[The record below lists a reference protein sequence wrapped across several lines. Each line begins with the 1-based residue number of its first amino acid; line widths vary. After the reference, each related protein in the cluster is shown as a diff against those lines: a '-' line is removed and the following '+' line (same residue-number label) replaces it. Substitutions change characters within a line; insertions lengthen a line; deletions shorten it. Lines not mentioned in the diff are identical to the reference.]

1 MRVCVLLLILISSF
15 SVCWAHAVLPSV
27 KKNILE
33 VYTVKKG
40 DTLWDI
46 SAYFLENPWLWP
58 QLWQANGYIKNPH
71 LIYPGDQLHLVWVN
85 DRPQLQFKKNVV
97 LSPQIRVKHS
107 AITTLQETLIFP
119 YLAENKLITEQSL
132 AQLPRVLG
140 ASEQRGY
147 MSRGDK
153 IWVDSE
159 LLLGTEWWVYR
170 VAAEFVRKDKPD
182 GKVISLKEVA
192 RLRTSEIQ
200 ENMSL
205 MTVESCRQEISQNDI
220 LLPAPITVSDVDM
233 HFSPSKPPVDTQAS
247 VLGHL
252 EGHRYIA
259 TSQVVVLDRGHLDNL
274 AAGNVLQL
282 FKPGAKVTGNKGDY
296 AYKNEHGWLS
306 EKQQLSRSLV
316 GEVMII
322 RPYEYFSL
330 AVVTR
335 SLEPF
340 RAGTLALP
348 PRLTDR

>member
-1 MRVCVLLLILISSF
+1 MRACVLLFIVISSF
-15 SVCWAHAVLPSV
+15 SVCWADTTLPSV
-27 KKNILE
+27 KKNIPE

-46 SAYFLENPWLWP
+46 SAHFLENPWLWP
-58 QLWQANGYIKNPH
+58 QLWQANAYIKNPH

-85 DRPQLQFKKNVV
+85 GRPQLQFKKNVV
-97 LSPQIRVKHS
+97 ISPQIRVQHS
-107 AITTLQETLIFP
+107 AITTLQETLMLP
-119 YLAENKLITEQSL
+119 YLADNKLITEQRL

-153 IWVDSE
+153 VWVDSE

-170 VAAEFVRKDKPD
+170 VAAEFVRKDRPD

-192 RLRTSEIQ
+192 KLRALEIQ

-205 MTVESCRQEISQNDI
+205 MTVESFRQEISQNDI
-220 LLPAPITVSDVDM
+220 LLPAPLTVSDVDM
-233 HFSPSKPPVDTQAS
+233 HFSPSKPPADIQAS
-247 VLGHL
+247 VLGNL
-252 EGHRYIA
+252 EGHSYIA

-274 AAGNVLQL
+274 TAGNVLQL

-296 AYKNEHGWLS
+296 AYKNEHGWLP
-306 EKQQLSRSLV
+306 EKQQLSSLLI
-316 GEVMII
+316 GEVMVI

-335 SLEPF
+335 SLQPF
-340 RAGTLALP
+340 RAGMLALP
-348 PRLTDR
+348 PRLTD